1 MAWARQTFNDLIQ
14 HILLNF
20 ERRDIILIVGLI
32 LVMLALIQYLGPA
45 YSAIIVIGLYFGIK
59 IYVGKKR
66 QLIQRDI
73 GEGICMECGSKI
85 INKKCTNCDSAE
97 E

>member
-1 MAWARQTFNDLIQ
+1 M
-14 HILLNF
+14 NF

-59 IYVGKKR
+59 IYVAKKR
-66 QLIQRDI
+66 QLIQRDV

-85 INKKCTNCDSAE
+85 INKKCTNCDSGE

>member
-66 QLIQRDI
+66 QLIQRDV

>member
-1 MAWARQTFNDLIQ
+1 M
-14 HILLNF
+14 NF

-66 QLIQRDI
+66 QLIQRDV

-85 INKKCTNCDSAE
+85 INKKCTNRDSGE

>member
-1 MAWARQTFNDLIQ
+1 MK
-14 HILLNF
+14 F
-20 ERRDIILIVGLI
+20 ERRDLILIAGLI
-32 LVMLALIQYLGPA
+32 LVMLALIQYLGPV
-45 YSAIIVIGLYFGIK
+45 YSAIIVIGLYFGVK

-66 QLIQRDI
+66 QLIEQDV

-85 INKKCTNCDSAE
+85 VNKLCSNCDASE

>member
-1 MAWARQTFNDLIQ
+1 M
-14 HILLNF
+14 NF

-85 INKKCTNCDSAE
+85 INKKCTNCDSVE

>member
-1 MAWARQTFNDLIQ
+1 M
-14 HILLNF
+14 NF

-66 QLIQRDI
+66 QLIQRDV

-85 INKKCTNCDSAE
+85 INKKCTICDPVE

>member
-1 MAWARQTFNDLIQ
+1 M
-14 HILLNF
+14 NF

>member
-1 MAWARQTFNDLIQ
+1 MK
-14 HILLNF
+14 F
-20 ERRDIILIVGLI
+20 ERRDIILIAGLI
-32 LVMLALIQYLGPA
+32 LVMLGLIQYLGPV
-45 YSAIIVIGLYFGIK
+45 YSAIIVIGLYFGVK

-66 QLIQRDI
+66 QLIEQDV

-85 INKKCTNCDSAE
+85 VNKLCSNCDASE

>member
-1 MAWARQTFNDLIQ
+1 M
-14 HILLNF
+14 NF

-66 QLIQRDI
+66 QLIQRDV

-85 INKKCTNCDSAE
+85 INKKCTNCDSVE

>member
-1 MAWARQTFNDLIQ
+1 M
-14 HILLNF
+14 NF

-85 INKKCTNCDSAE
+85 INKKCTNCDSE
-97 E
+97 EE

>member
-1 MAWARQTFNDLIQ
+1 M
-14 HILLNF
+14 NF
-20 ERRDIILIVGLI
+20 ERRDIILIVGLV

-66 QLIQRDI
+66 QLIQRDV

-85 INKKCTNCDSAE
+85 VNKKCTNCDSGE

>member
-1 MAWARQTFNDLIQ
+1 M
-14 HILLNF
+14 NF

-32 LVMLALIQYLGPA
+32 LVMVALIQYLGPA

-66 QLIQRDI
+66 QLIQRDV

-85 INKKCTNCDSAE
+85 VNKKCTNCDSAE

>member
-1 MAWARQTFNDLIQ
+1 
-14 HILLNF
+14 LNF
-20 ERRDIILIVGLI
+20 ERRDIILIVGLL

-45 YSAIIVIGLYFGIK
+45 YSAIIVIALYFGIK

-66 QLIQRDI
+66 QLIQRDV

-85 INKKCTNCDSAE
+85 INKKCTNCDSGE

>member
-1 MAWARQTFNDLIQ
+1 M
-14 HILLNF
+14 NF

-66 QLIQRDI
+66 QLIQRDV

-85 INKKCTNCDSAE
+85 INKNAQIVILERNNSFEFLKVL
-97 E
+97 

>member
-1 MAWARQTFNDLIQ
+1 M
-14 HILLNF
+14 NF
-20 ERRDIILIVGLI
+20 ERRDIILIIGLI

-66 QLIQRDI
+66 QLIQRDV

-85 INKKCTNCDSAE
+85 INKKCTNCDPVE

>member
-1 MAWARQTFNDLIQ
+1 M
-14 HILLNF
+14 NF

-66 QLIQRDI
+66 QLIQRDV

-85 INKKCTNCDSAE
+85 VNKKCTNCDPVVE
-97 E
+97 

>member
-1 MAWARQTFNDLIQ
+1 M
-14 HILLNF
+14 NF

-66 QLIQRDI
+66 QLIQRDV

-85 INKKCTNCDSAE
+85 INKKCTNCDSE
-97 E
+97 EE

>member
-1 MAWARQTFNDLIQ
+1 M
-14 HILLNF
+14 NF

-32 LVMLALIQYLGPA
+32 LIMLALIQYLGPA
-45 YSAIIVIGLYFGIK
+45 YSAIIVIGLYFGIQF
-59 IYVGKKR
+59 YVGKKR
-66 QLIQRDI
+66 QLIQRDV

-85 INKKCTNCDSAE
+85 VNKKCTNCDSGE

>member
-1 MAWARQTFNDLIQ
+1 M
-14 HILLNF
+14 NF

-32 LVMLALIQYLGPA
+32 LIMLALIQYLGPA

-66 QLIQRDI
+66 QLIQRDV

-85 INKKCTNCDSAE
+85 INKKCINCDSE
-97 E
+97 EE

>member
-1 MAWARQTFNDLIQ
+1 M
-14 HILLNF
+14 NF
-20 ERRDIILIVGLI
+20 ERRDIILIVGLL

-66 QLIQRDI
+66 QLIQRDV

-85 INKKCTNCDSAE
+85 INKKCTNCDSE
-97 E
+97 EE

>member
-1 MAWARQTFNDLIQ
+1 MK
-14 HILLNF
+14 F
-20 ERRDIILIVGLI
+20 ERRDLILIAGLI
-32 LVMLALIQYLGPA
+32 LVMLGLIQYLGPA
-45 YSAIIVIGLYFGIK
+45 FSAIIVIGLYFGVK

-66 QLIQRDI
+66 QLIEKDV

-85 INKKCTNCDSAE
+85 VDKICPNCDKFE